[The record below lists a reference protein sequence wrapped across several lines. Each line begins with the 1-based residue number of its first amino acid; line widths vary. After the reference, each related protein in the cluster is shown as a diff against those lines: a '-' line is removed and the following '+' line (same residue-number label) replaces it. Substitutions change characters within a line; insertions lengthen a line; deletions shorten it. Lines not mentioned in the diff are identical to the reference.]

1 MKNTFYLII
10 ATLVISSC
18 ASSQDKKNTSEKE
31 YSIAY
36 NIHENDT
43 IHKNNYEVMIMN
55 MDGSNKKNITNNP
68 DVAWTYYA
76 YRNRLFFISDRD
88 TCSRCFF
95 LYETDINGANIRKI
109 SDLMLEDS
117 WMSGRKNGEELV
129 VAGRIGKELRYQLF
143 IVNTKTGAYKQL
155 TNEPNAKF
163 GDPCFSP
170 DGTKIAFYYQK
181 DKTDKASHEELF
193 LMNDDGTGMTQL
205 THYPENN
212 ISAKEYGYR
221 AGATKWHPTENFITY
236 VSLQDGRH
244 SIFAVTPDGKKQ
256 WKLIDNDLSEGY
268 HDWSSDGKWLTFN
281 KSDIKETQYHIVLM
295 NWKTKEQKQLTDT
308 TYKSQLSPVFVEKQ

>member
-1 MKNTFYLII
+1 MKNSFYLII
-10 ATLVISSC
+10 ASLVLCSC
-18 ASSQDKKNTSEKE
+18 ASLHNKKNTSEKE

-43 IHKNNYEVMIMN
+43 IHKNNYEVITMN

-76 YRNRLFFISDRD
+76 YTNRLFIISDRD

-95 LYETDINGANIRKI
+95 LYETDINGAKIRRI
-109 SDLMLEDS
+109 SNLMLEDS

-129 VAGRIGKELRYQLF
+129 VSGRIGKETRYQLF

-170 DGTKIAFYYQK
+170 DGTKIAFYYLK
-181 DKTDKASHEELF
+181 DKTNRANHEELF
-193 LMNDDGTGMTQL
+193 VMNDDGTDMTQL

-212 ISAKEYGYR
+212 ISAKDYGYR

-244 SIFAVTPDGKKQ
+244 SIYAVTPDGKKQ
-256 WKLIDNDLSEGY
+256 WKLIHNEHSEGY

-281 KSDIKETQYHIVLM
+281 KSDIKESQYHIVLM
-295 NWKTKEQKQLTDT
+295 NWKTKEQKQLTDA
-308 TYKSQLSPVFVEKQ
+308 TYKTQLSPVFVQK